1 MAGAMLKEG
10 HQRQLEVN
18 EFHNQ
23 AGYLSNPPADQAE
36 LFGSLIRGL
45 NNCPLTHAL
54 KTNPVMCS
62 NCINSFWNNAK
73 IGRQGASHIESTIQK
88 TKIIISEDVI
98 REVLRF
104 GDQPDHPTVYDQA
117 RVQTALRRKGY
128 EGGYPTVLKK
138 LFPPYW
144 RLLVHFFLQCI
155 AENKGGWDQMNKTK
169 TSAVVA
175 LVNGWDYNFS
185 AFIFDNMKKMLEDP
199 KKKIFMLYPRF
210 IQMIL
215 DERYPSLVKGSH
227 CINLKP
233 MGPGCF
239 ENACRN
245 KRARHH
251 NFEGLFPLEKH
262 GRFADN
268 VQAAPVAPVAPVPP
282 VIPVAPVPPPVN
294 GQIAEEHDP
303 ELLQQTQQIGDDEEE
318 FLTINSE
325 SDTLS
330 SEESDFDSEMEI
342 VTSEKAE
349 DTVRKPVPISA
360 ENLAAL
366 LLSIKGGNG
375 DPPSIS
381 TPVIQEM
388 ADVPEESA
396 QKKQRTDNAPD
407 SNPSGL
413 SFSTE
418 PSHTANPPSDP
429 QTTDASKKINQ
440 EDTYLYDL
448 NFDFEATLSQPGS
461 SSGGVQFEAG
471 SSSGVHLIE
480 HDEAAF
486 RYASEKRQVSDSD
499 SDEEEYVKRLKR
511 RVVVLEQEN
520 ELKSAQI
527 VSLQQDAALK
537 EVQISSLQSQLT
549 NRDSAIDQLQG
560 DVGML
565 MTTVYSLKAK
575 LEKKF
580 GGEFIDKEDEQFHV
594 GRSEETP
601 E

>member
-1 MAGAMLKEG
+1 MAGAMLKDG
-10 HQRQLEVN
+10 NQRQLEVN

-54 KTNPVMCS
+54 RTNPVICS

-73 IGRQGASHIESTIQK
+73 IMRQGASYIESTIQK
-88 TKIIISEDVI
+88 TKIIISEEVI

-104 GDQPDHPTVYDQA
+104 GDQPDHPTLYDQA
-117 RVQTALRRKGY
+117 RVQTALRRMGY
-128 EGGYPTVLKK
+128 EGGYPT
-138 LFPPYW
+138 
-144 RLLVHFFLQCI
+144 CI
-155 AENKGGWDQMNKTK
+155 AENKGGWDQMNKTQ

-175 LVNGWDYNFS
+175 LVNEWDYNFS

-215 DERYPSLVKGSH
+215 DERYPSLVKGSN

-245 KRARHH
+245 KRAKHH

-268 VQAAPVAPVAPVPP
+268 AQAAPVAPATPVAPVAPAP
-282 VIPVAPVPPPVN
+282 HVIPIAPVPPPVN
-294 GQIAEEHDP
+294 AQIAEEHDP
-303 ELLQQTQQIGDDEEE
+303 ELLQQAQQIGDDEEE
-318 FLTINSE
+318 FLTIDSE

-330 SEESDFDSEMEI
+330 SVESDFESEEEI
-342 VTSEKAE
+342 VISEKVE
-349 DTVRKPVPISA
+349 DTVRKPVPMSA

-366 LLSIKGGNG
+366 IQSIKGGNG

-381 TPVIQEM
+381 APVVQET
-388 ADVPEESA
+388 AAVNEESA
-396 QKKQRTDNAPD
+396 QKKQRTDNVPD
-407 SNPSGL
+407 SNLSGP
-413 SFSTE
+413 SFSTK

-429 QTTDASKKINQ
+429 QTTDASKKINL
-440 EDTYLYDL
+440 EDTDLYDL

-461 SSGGVQFEAG
+461 SSGGVQFESG
-471 SSSGVHLIE
+471 SSSGVHLTE

-486 RYASEKRQVSDSD
+486 RYANEKRQVSDSD

-511 RVVVLEQEN
+511 RVVVLEQDN

-549 NRDSAIDQLQG
+549 NRDSTIDQL
-560 DVGML
+560 
-565 MTTVYSLKAK
+565 
-575 LEKKF
+575 
-580 GGEFIDKEDEQFHV
+580 
-594 GRSEETP
+594 
-601 E
+601 

>member
-10 HQRQLEVN
+10 NQRQLEVN

-23 AGYLSNPPADQAE
+23 AGYLSNPPADQVE
-36 LFGSLIRGL
+36 LFGLLIRGL
-45 NNCPLTHAL
+45 NNCTLTHAL
-54 KTNPVMCS
+54 RTNPVICS
-62 NCINSFWNNAK
+62 NCINTFWNTAK
-73 IGRQGASHIESTIQK
+73 ILRQGEGYIEATVQK
-88 TKIIISEDVI
+88 TKIIISEAVI
-98 REVLRF
+98 REVLRL
-104 GDQPDHPTVYDQA
+104 GDQPDHPTLYDQA
-117 RVQTALRRKGY
+117 RVQAALRRMGY

-155 AENKGGWDQMNKTK
+155 AENKGGWDQLNKTQ

-175 LVNGWDYNFS
+175 LVNEWDYNFS
-185 AFIFDNMKKMLEDP
+185 AFIFDNMKRMLEDP

-215 DERYPSLVKGSH
+215 DERYPSLVKGSN

-245 KRARHH
+245 KRAKHH
-251 NFEGLFPLEKH
+251 NFEGLFALEKH

-268 VQAAPVAPVAPVPP
+268 VQGAPVAPAPP
-282 VIPVAPVPPPVN
+282 VIPIAPVPPPVN
-294 GQIAEEHDP
+294 AQIAEEHDVQ
-303 ELLQQTQQIGDDEEE
+303 LLLQTQQVGDDEEE
-318 FLTINSE
+318 VLIVDTESE
-325 SDTLS
+325 TNS
-330 SEESDFDSEMEI
+330 SEESDFESEAEI
-342 VTSEKAE
+342 VTSEKVE
-349 DTVRKPVPISA
+349 DTVRKPVPMTP

-366 LLSIKGGNG
+366 IQSLQGGSG
-375 DPPSIS
+375 DPPSTS
-381 TPVIQEM
+381 APVIHEI
-388 ADVPEESA
+388 EESVP
-396 QKKQRTDNAPD
+396 KKQKTDLAPN
-407 SNPSGL
+407 SNLSGPST
-413 SFSTE
+413 STE
-418 PSHTANPPSDP
+418 PTHTVDPPSDP
-429 QTTDASKKINQ
+429 QTTDASKKIDLV
-440 EDTYLYDL
+440 DTDLYDI

-461 SSGGVQFEAG
+461 SSGGIQFEAG
-471 SSSGVHLIE
+471 SSSGVQLTE

-486 RYASEKRQVSDSD
+486 RYASEKRQVSESD

-511 RVVVLEQEN
+511 RVVILEQDN

-549 NRDSAIDQLQG
+549 NRDSTIDQLQG

-565 MTTVYSLKAK
+565 
-575 LEKKF
+575 
-580 GGEFIDKEDEQFHV
+580 I
-594 GRSEETP
+594 
-601 E
+601 